1 MMSILT
7 DTAVY
12 LTSVAVVAILV
23 KATLFL
29 VVGLCAVWLTRGAR
43 ASVRHLLLAATFATL
58 IVLPALVLVGPAV
71 SIEVPALARN
81 ATLAA
86 SAIQPLAESTTAS
99 TSIGA
104 ANRADRLGLGRS
116 ARLSWRVIALTI
128 WLAGAVLAML
138 STTIDLWR
146 VRRIVR
152 DGLPWPALQQRV
164 AALATEARVR
174 RQVLVLRH
182 EQVAAPF
189 MCGLWQPTI
198 VLPAAAT
205 SWRDED
211 LTRALIH
218 ELEHVR
224 RRDWIIQGAARLACG
239 GYWCHP
245 LVWIAWRRL
254 SLEAER
260 ACDDAVVQ
268 RMEGTGYA
276 DQLVAMAQHLSRAG
290 APAVLGMANRS
301 DLASRVA
308 SILDAVQPRGR
319 AGIARIATVIGAAV
333 LIGAAIAP
341 VRAVVPTPTPASS
354 TRPATRPAAESDRV
368 TRLDVALVEAAAG
381 GDVRTIT
388 ALIDGGANVNAMA
401 FGDGSP
407 LILAARE
414 GHLPAVQLLLDRG
427 ADVNLGV
434 IGDGNPL
441 IMAAREGHLDVVTLL
456 LERGATVDQ
465 AVFGD
470 ENALI
475 QASGRGQLEV
485 VKLLVARGADV
496 NTRIWAPRTP
506 ISGEWRTPLSMALS
520 HRHTAVIA
528 FLRSAG
534 ASE

>member
-7 DTAVY
+7 DAAVY
-12 LTSVAVVAILV
+12 LTSVALLSILA

-29 VVGLCAVWLTRGAR
+29 LLGLCAAWLTRRAR

-71 SIEVPALARN
+71 SFEVPAIARN
-81 ATLAA
+81 ATQALG
-86 SAIQPLAESTTAS
+86 AIQPLAEPTSTS
-99 TSIGA
+99 TSIA
-104 ANRADRLGLGRS
+104 TADRTDRLRRS
-116 ARLSWRVIALTI
+116 AMSSWPVIALTI
-128 WLAGAVLAML
+128 WLAGTLLVML
-138 STTIDLWR
+138 STAIDLWR
-146 VRRIVR
+146 LRRIVR
-152 DGLPWPALQQRV
+152 NGLLWPALQQRV
-164 AALATEARVR
+164 ASLAEQAHLH
-174 RQVLVLRH
+174 RQVVVLRH
-182 EQVAAPF
+182 EEVAAPF
-189 MCGLWQPTI
+189 MCGLWRPTI

-205 SWRDED
+205 SWNDED

-224 RRDWIIQGAARLACG
+224 RRDWIIQCAARLACG
-239 GYWCHP
+239 GYWFHP

-268 RMEGTGYA
+268 RMERTGYA
-276 DQLVAMAQHLSRAG
+276 EQLVVMAQHLSRAG

-319 AGIARIATVIGAAV
+319 AGIARIATVIGAAA

-341 VRAVVPTPTPASS
+341 VRAVVSAPPPAK
-354 TRPATRPAAESDRV
+354 PAVASDRI
-368 TRLDVALVEAAAG
+368 TRLDVALVEAAAD

-388 ALIDGGANVNAMA
+388 ALIDGGANVNASLT
-401 FGDGSP
+401 GDGSP

-441 IMAAREGHLDVVTLL
+441 IMAAREGHLSVVTLL
-456 LERGATVDQ
+456 LDRGATVDQ
-465 AVFGD
+465 EVPGD

-475 QASGRGQLEV
+475 GASGKGQLDV
-485 VKLLVARGADV
+485 VKLLVARGANV
-496 NTRIWAPRTP
+496 NARVWAPRTEL
-506 ISGEWRTPLSMALS
+506 SGEWRTPLNMAQS
-520 HRHTAVIA
+520 HRHTAVAA

>member
-1 MMSILT
+1 MKSILT
-7 DTAVY
+7 EAAVY
-12 LTSVAVVAILV
+12 LTSVTVLAILA

-29 VVGLCAVWLTRGAR
+29 LLGLCAVWLTRRAR

-71 SIEVPALARN
+71 SVEVAAIARN
-81 ATLAA
+81 TPPAA
-86 SAIQPLAESTTAS
+86 GAIQPLAESTSITAP
-99 TSIGA
+99 IA
-104 ANRADRLGLGRS
+104 AADRTDRLGRS
-116 ARLSWRVIALTI
+116 AMPSWPVIALTI
-128 WLAGAVLAML
+128 WLAGALLVVL
-138 STTIDLWR
+138 STAIDLWR

-152 DGLPWPALQQRV
+152 NGLPWPALQQRV
-164 AALATEARVR
+164 ATLATEARVR
-174 RQVLVLRH
+174 RPVLVLRH
-182 EQVAAPF
+182 EQVMAPF

-198 VLPAAAT
+198 VLPGAAT
-205 SWRDED
+205 SWSDED

-224 RRDWIIQGAARLACG
+224 RRDWIIQCAARLACG
-239 GYWCHP
+239 GYWFHP

-276 DQLVAMAQHLSRAG
+276 EQLVVMAQHLSRAG

-319 AGIARIATVIGAAV
+319 AGLARIATVIGAAV

-341 VRAVVPTPTPASS
+341 VRAVVPAPPPAAATTPASN
-354 TRPATRPAAESDRV
+354 RV
-368 TRLDVALVEAAAG
+368 TRLDVALVEAAAD
-381 GDVRTIT
+381 GDIRTIT
-388 ALIDGGANVNAMA
+388 ALIDGGANVNASVT
-401 FGDGSP
+401 GDGSP

-441 IMAAREGHLDVVTLL
+441 IMAAREGHLAIVTLL
-456 LERGATVDQ
+456 LDRGATVDQ
-465 AVFGD
+465 EVPGD

-475 QASGRGQLEV
+475 GASGKGQLDV
-485 VKLLVARGADV
+485 VKLLVARGANV
-496 NTRIWAPRTP
+496 NARVWAPRTE
-506 ISGEWRTPLSMALS
+506 ISGEWRTPLNMAQS
-520 HRHTAVIA
+520 HRHTAVAA

-534 ASE
+534 ATE

>member
-7 DTAVY
+7 DAAVY

-29 VVGLCAVWLTRGAR
+29 VVGLCAVWLTRRAR

-81 ATLAA
+81 AAQAT
-86 SAIQPLAESTTAS
+86 SAIQPLAGS
-99 TSIGA
+99 TSVSPSIGTA
-104 ANRADRLGLGRS
+104 GRADRLGLGRS
-116 ARLSWRVIALTI
+116 GRLSWRAIALTI

-164 AALATEARVR
+164 APLAAEARVH

-189 MCGLWQPTI
+189 MCGLWRPTI

-224 RRDWIIQGAARLACG
+224 RRDWIIQCAARLACG
-239 GYWCHP
+239 GYWFHP

-276 DQLVAMAQHLSRAG
+276 EQLVVMAQHLSRAG

-341 VRAVVPTPTPASS
+341 VRAVVPTPTPAPS
-354 TRPATRPAAESDRV
+354 TRPAAESDRV

-465 AVFGD
+465 VVFGD

-475 QASGRGQLEV
+475 QASGRGQLDV

-506 ISGEWRTPLSMALS
+506 VSGEWRTPLSMAVS

-534 ASE
+534 AS